1 MIMVDSKYFIL
12 VKGLPSLLPLPIP
25 EYTLLA
31 IVCIVC
37 LKDWPVLW
45 SYPSPDG
52 SPIADPQLPPVAG
65 GDVWGQGEVT
75 PPPSGPATLS
85 RSPTVQAGEGQ
96 LTPRTNSL
104 TRGIQKMLK
113 AASRSSKTMW
123 KCSSGCARTGGRL
136 KHMAGEYLIMIEE
149 VVLHLS
155 HSGYSAIRNVPQLCA
170 LNLSTVTL
178 MTYQAGCFKLG

>member
-1 MIMVDSKYFIL
+1 MKT
-12 VKGLPSLLPLPIP
+12 LPSR
-25 EYTLLA
+25 
-31 IVCIVC
+31 
-37 LKDWPVLW
+37 
-45 SYPSPDG
+45 DG

-113 AASRSSKTMW
+113 AASRSKEDGMRAREPSPTLERSKSAFYKSEGETVANGDDTEAHHSTLSQ
-123 KCSSGCARTGGRL
+123 SSKEGSPTKG
-136 KHMAGEYLIMIEE
+136 
-149 VVLHLS
+149 HLPN
-155 HSGYSAIRNVPQLCA
+155 R
-170 LNLSTVTL
+170 
-178 MTYQAGCFKLG
+178 